1 MTFIAPL
8 ITGESDL
15 SVTRT
20 DLLAALA
27 LAANWSR
34 DTATWEAD
42 QTTDSV
48 MWLKSAVRQFYG
60 AHDWSFLRLS
70 FTVSLTVGVEAYDLP
85 TDYAE
90 MNGPLYYRG
99 NHAHC
104 PPIVRTGMAEVWR
117 GRGVSETGVPRQYA
131 VEPLPQTGESESQRY
146 ALHFDKKP
154 SQAFEVSGEYL
165 CNPYALSS
173 TRPYPLGGP
182 MFAEALRYCV
192 MATTEL
198 ELTKT
203 IGVYNAKYEK
213 LLAECI
219 KRDIRRG
226 PTNLGKNRTSQR
238 ASAPFELVP
247 TITTVRYNG
256 EPVT

>member
-1 MTFIAPL
+1 MSLIQPT

-27 LAANWSR
+27 QTANWSR
-34 DTATWEAD
+34 DTATWESD

-48 MWLKSAVRQFYG
+48 MWIKAALRQFYG

-70 FTVSLTVGVEAYDLP
+70 FSAPLTVGVESYDLP

-90 MNGPLYYRG
+90 MDGPLYYRG
-99 NHAHC
+99 NWAGC
-104 PPIVRTGMAEVWR
+104 APIVRTGVGEVNRNR
-117 GRGVSETGVPRQYA
+117 GACETGMPRQYA
-131 VEPLPQTGESESQRY
+131 IEALPQTGESESQRY

-154 SQAFEVSGEYL
+154 SQAYEVGGQYL
-165 CNPYALSS
+165 CNPYNLTS

-182 MFAEALRYCV
+182 VFAECLRYSV
-192 MATTEL
+192 MAVVEREL
-198 ELTKT
+198 LKT
-203 IGVYNAKYEK
+203 VGVNNAQFQS

-226 PTNLGKNRTSQR
+226 PTNLGSYRTSR
-238 ASAPFELVP
+238 RTNSPFDLVP

>member
-1 MTFIAPL
+1 MALIQPT

-34 DTATWEAD
+34 DTATWETD

-48 MWLKSAVRQFYG
+48 MWLKSAVRKFYG
-60 AHDWSFLRLS
+60 AHDWSFLRLN
-70 FTVSLTVGVEAYDLP
+70 FTAPLTVDVETYDLP

-90 MNGPLYYRG
+90 MDGPLYYRG

-104 PPIVRTGMAEVWR
+104 PPIVRTGLAEVWR
-117 GRGVSETGVPRQYA
+117 GRGVSDKGQPRQYA

-154 SQAFEVSGEYL
+154 SQAFVVSGEYL
-165 CNPYALSS
+165 CNPYAITA
-173 TRPYPLGGP
+173 TRPYPLGGA
-182 MFAEALRYCV
+182 MFAECLRSSV
-192 MATTEL
+192 MAVTEL
-198 ELTKT
+198 ELTKQAGT
-203 IGVYNAKYEK
+203 FTAEYAR

-238 ASAPFELVP
+238 AVAPFELVP